1 VSDAQAAL
9 VVFAP
14 VPGRVVR
21 MADVP
26 DPVFAASLVGPGA
39 AVDPIRSRHRAV
51 APVGGR
57 IVKLHPHA
65 FVVVTQDGRGVLVH
79 LGIDTVQLKGEGF
92 TLLAAEGDEVAAGA
106 PVVEWD
112 PAAVEA
118 GGRSPLCPVVAL
130 EGKAESVTGL
140 AEPGAVV
147 HAGDPLFEWA

>member
-1 VSDAQAAL
+1 MSDAKAAL

-79 LGIDTVQLKGEGF
+79 LGIDTVQIKGEGF
-92 TLLAAEGDEVAAGA
+92 TLLAAEGDEVAAGT

-130 EGKAESVTGL
+130 DAAADTLRLIADGSEIAVGAE
-140 AEPGAVV
+140 
-147 HAGDPLFEWA
+147 LFTWS

>member
-1 VSDAQAAL
+1 VSDAQPAL

-14 VPGRVVR
+14 VPGRVIR

-26 DPVFAASLVGPGA
+26 DPVFAASLIGPGA
-39 AVDPIRSRHRAV
+39 AVDPIRTRHRAV

-65 FVVVTQDGRGVLVH
+65 YVVVAQDGHGVLVH
-79 LGIDTVQLKGEGF
+79 LGIDTVQLSGEGF
-92 TLLAAEGDEVAAGA
+92 TLLAAEGDEVAAGV

-130 EGKAESVTGL
+130 DAAADALRLIADGGEIEVGAE
-140 AEPGAVV
+140 
-147 HAGDPLFEWA
+147 LFTWS

>member
-1 VSDAQAAL
+1 MSDAQAAL

-14 VPGRVVR
+14 VPGRVVK

-130 EGKAESVTGL
+130 DAAADALRLITDGGEITVGAE
-140 AEPGAVV
+140 
-147 HAGDPLFEWA
+147 LFTWS

>member
-1 VSDAQAAL
+1 VSDAKAAL

-79 LGIDTVQLKGEGF
+79 LGIDTVQIKGEGF
-92 TLLAAEGDEVAAGA
+92 TLLAAEGDEVAAGT

-130 EGKAESVTGL
+130 DAAADTLRLIADGSEIAVGAE
-140 AEPGAVV
+140 
-147 HAGDPLFEWA
+147 LFTWS

>member
-130 EGKAESVTGL
+130 DAAADALRLITDGGEITVGAE
-140 AEPGAVV
+140 
-147 HAGDPLFEWA
+147 LFTWS